1 MAESSVVPSSGMA
14 NARMVPHRYLE
25 LWSPA
30 PMGRVPQCRRWGE
43 VRLRDP
49 AEPEA
54 PVAAGLGVPER
65 CAVAGQ
71 TNRMWDA
78 ANRRPLTRFESA
90 ERTEI
95 LAALRQSDGNRS
107 KAASLLGIGRTTLY
121 RKIHTLG
128 IDDEALI
135 S

>member
-1 MAESSVVPSSGMA
+1 MNRAA
-14 NARMVPHRYLE
+14 T
-25 LWSPA
+25 
-30 PMGRVPQCRRWGE
+30 
-43 VRLRDP
+43 DP
-49 AEPEA
+49 
-54 PVAAGLGVPER
+54 
-65 CAVAGQ
+65 
-71 TNRMWDA
+71 
-78 ANRRPLTRFESA
+78 FESA
-90 ERTEI
+90 ERTEL